1 MKRKIER
8 ERERGERERGERKRG
23 ERKRGERKERESS
36 AERKE
41 RERKERERER
51 EKREVIRDVF
61 SDWEPSWARLTF
73 YLADSKLE
81 RAPTWRG
88 GLSSRAR
95 ML

>member
-1 MKRKIER
+1 VGEKER
-8 ERERGERERGERKRG
+8 GEKERGERGEKREG
-23 ERKRGERKERESS
+23 REKRGERKERGE
-36 AERKE
+36 K
-41 RERKERERER
+41 RER

>member
-1 MKRKIER
+1 MKRKR
-8 ERERGERERGERKRG
+8 ERERERGERKRG
-23 ERKRGERKERESS
+23 ERKRGERKRG
-36 AERKE
+36 
-41 RERKERERER
+41 ERKEREREKR
-51 EKREVIRDVF
+51 ERAKREVIRDVF

>member
-1 MKRKIER
+1 MR
-8 ERERGERERGERKRG
+8 ERKSGVS
-23 ERKRGERKERESS
+23 KRGERKERGE
-36 AERKE
+36 K
-41 RERKERERER
+41 RER
-51 EKREVIRDVF
+51 EKREVLRDVF

-95 ML
+95 MLENGLS